1 MMSMMN
7 NNVASATGPTPGS
20 IYFPT
25 TSSRVTLTPG
35 IVVGGTYQSPFTVQ
49 GWFYSG
55 DTPGTDSGPVILS
68 TDTSSATPAYAKALT
83 INVTSTTQIVVDSNG
98 ATSRTFDLA
107 QTLIANAW
115 YYVAVSRD
123 TSGFLQV
130 WLGKQGDAS
139 AAASTSGRF
148 DCNADTSGWALTGL
162 SNCIGAFVP
171 AGRYSANDY
180 ISGIRVTNTNLFTT
194 TDATIPMPTQ
204 TFGGVTGILF
214 LQSPT
219 GLSDLTGNQT
229 LTSVGSAAYSAIGPS
244 IAIQTYTP
252 VYTSLAG
259 SLQFNG
265 STQFLSLSPGF
276 ALGTGAYTIEGW
288 FYNNANYTAQR
299 AFVAPQHPGGA
310 SGALSLF
317 NIDAQSFT
325 LDAYG
330 GLGTRTY
337 TFPNNTLQ
345 VNKWQ
350 YIILNRNSDQ
360 RETMWVGTFD
370 NTSSHVTCSRATS
383 CANGTSI
390 VGGTQ
395 INTLNFAGVCNNI
408 GKFYGGYWPGF
419 ITNFRATVG
428 MAVYNSTSSTV
439 TAPSAPL
446 SKWTDTKYLMLG
458 ASVTTDTSGVQ
469 TVTNNNTVTQTATKP
484 F

>member
-1 MMSMMN
+1 
-7 NNVASATGPTPGS
+7 
-20 IYFPT
+20 
-25 TSSRVTLTPG
+25 
-35 IVVGGTYQSPFTVQ
+35 
-49 GWFYSG
+49 
-55 DTPGTDSGPVILS
+55 
-68 TDTSSATPAYAKALT
+68 
-83 INVTSTTQIVVDSNG
+83 
-98 ATSRTFDLA
+98 
-107 QTLIANAW
+107 
-115 YYVAVSRD
+115 
-123 TSGFLQV
+123 
-130 WLGKQGDAS
+130 
-139 AAASTSGRF
+139 
-148 DCNADTSGWALTGL
+148 LTGL

-204 TFGGVTGILF
+204 TFEGVSGTLF

-219 GLSDLTGNQT
+219 DLSDLTGNQT
-229 LTSVGSAAYSAIGPS
+229 LTSVGSAAYSATGPS

-288 FYNNANYTAQR
+288 FYNNANYTSQR
-299 AFVAPQHPGGA
+299 AFVAPQHPSGA

-317 NIDAQSFT
+317 NLDAQTFN

-345 VNKWQ
+345 INQWQ

-360 RETMWVGTFD
+360 RETMWVGTFV
-370 NTSSHVTCSRATS
+370 NNSSHVTCSRATS
-383 CANGTSI
+383 CANGSSI

-419 ITNFRATVG
+419 ITNLRVTVG
-428 MAVYNSTSSTV
+428 MAVYNSTSATV
-439 TAPSAPL
+439 TAPSVPL
-446 SKWTDTKYLMLG
+446 SSWANTKYLMLG
-458 ASVTTDTSGVQ
+458 AAVTTDTSGTQ
-469 TVTNNNTVTQTATKP
+469 TVTNNNTVTQSATVP